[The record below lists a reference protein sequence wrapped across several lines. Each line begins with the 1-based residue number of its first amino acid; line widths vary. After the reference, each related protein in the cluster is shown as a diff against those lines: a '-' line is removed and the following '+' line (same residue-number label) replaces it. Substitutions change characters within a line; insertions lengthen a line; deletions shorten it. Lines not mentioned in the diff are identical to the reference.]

1 MRTIC
6 LTVAYDGTNYCGW
19 QWQAN
24 GVSLQETLEAALAK
38 FTGETIRV
46 TAAGRTDAGVHALAQ
61 LVSFHTATAIPPL
74 GFQLGLRGILPDDIV
89 IRDAVERPYGYSARF
104 DSIRKR
110 YRYVIHNARSPWPGL
125 RNQTWFVRWALD
137 DAAMQAAANVLLGT
151 HDFRCFESKWPNTES
166 SVRTIHEARFW
177 RTPVWQPWNASDHFA
192 ESMQMVTTPTNVTE
206 SGLSKRA
213 STIVPEDS
221 TLPEFLCFDIVANGF
236 LYNMV
241 RTIVG
246 TLVHVGRGHWTTDDI
261 HRILETGDRRYAGD
275 TAPACGLSLVE
286 IDAPVDEARI
296 ADRLERYRQKQA
308 MLGAVALDEVL
319 EEETDTLTD

>member
-46 TAAGRTDAGVHALAQ
+46 TAAGRTDAGVHALGQ
-61 LVSFHTATAIPPL
+61 LVSFHTATEIPPL

-89 IRDAVERPYGYSARF
+89 IRGAAEHPYGYSARF

-110 YRYVIHNARSPWPGL
+110 YRYIIHNARSPWPAL
-125 RNQTWFVRWALD
+125 RNLTWFVRWALD
-137 DAAMQAAANVLLGT
+137 DAAMQAAANVLVGT

-166 SVRTIHEARFW
+166 SVRTIQEARFW
-177 RTPVWQPWNASDHFA
+177 RTSAWQPWSHTAVDVAA
-192 ESMQMVTTPTNVTE
+192 ESTVQ
-206 SGLSKRA
+206 
-213 STIVPEDS
+213 TIVPLHREQKQPSKIVPDDS
-221 TLPEFLCFDIVANGF
+221 MKPEFLGFDIVADGF

-246 TLVHVGRGHWTTDDI
+246 TLVHVGRGHWTTDDLR
-261 HRILETGDRRYAGD
+261 RILETGDRRLAGD

-286 IDAPVDEARI
+286 VDAPVDEARI
-296 ADRLERYRQKQA
+296 ANRLARYQQKQA
-308 MLGAVALDEVL
+308 ALGAVSLDEAL
-319 EEETDTLTD
+319 ESDADPLSD

>member
-6 LTVAYDGTNYCGW
+6 LTLAYDGTNYCGW

-24 GVSLQETLEAALAK
+24 GVSLQETLEAALTK

-46 TAAGRTDAGVHALAQ
+46 TASGRTDAGVHALGQ
-61 LVSFHTATAIPPL
+61 LVSFHTATEIPPL

-89 IRDAVERPYGYSARF
+89 IRDAVEYPYGYSARF

-110 YRYVIHNARSPWPGL
+110 YRYVIHNARSPYPTL
-125 RNQTWFVRWALD
+125 RNLTWFVRWALD
-137 DAAMQAAANVLLGT
+137 DAAMQAAADVLVGT
-151 HDFRCFESKWPNTES
+151 HDFRCFESKWPNTDTS
-166 SVRTIHEARFW
+166 IRTIQEARFW
-177 RTPVWQPWNASDHFA
+177 RTSVWQPWSHAAMDAATSTIQTVVPVHREQKA
-192 ESMQMVTTPTNVTE
+192 P
-206 SGLSKRA
+206 SK
-213 STIVPEDS
+213 IVPEGCPK
-221 TLPEFLCFDIVANGF
+221 PEFLCFDIVADGF

-246 TLVHVGRGHWTTDDI
+246 TLIHVGRGHWTTDDLR
-261 HRILETGDRRYAGD
+261 RILETGDRRLAGD

-286 IDAPVDEARI
+286 VDAPVDEARI

-308 MLGAVALDEVL
+308 AHEVASLDEAL
-319 EEETDTLTD
+319 NAEADADPLSE

>member
-24 GVSLQETLEAALAK
+24 GVSLQETLEAALKK

-46 TAAGRTDAGVHALAQ
+46 TAAGRTDAGVHALGQ

-89 IRDAVERPYGYSARF
+89 IRHAVEYPYGYSARF

-110 YRYVIHNARSPWPGL
+110 YRYVIHNARSPWPSL
-125 RNQTWFVRWALD
+125 RNQAWFVRWALD
-137 DAAMQAAANVLLGT
+137 DSAMQAAANVLIGT

-166 SVRTIHEARFW
+166 SVRTILEARFW
-177 RTPVWQPWNASDHFA
+177 RTAIWQPWSAAAFDSASVATVQSVMPLHR
-192 ESMQMVTTPTNVTE
+192 EQKQ
-206 SGLSKRA
+206 LSK
-213 STIVPEDS
+213 IVPDDC
-221 TLPEFLCFDIVANGF
+221 TKPEFLCFDIVGNGF

-246 TLVHVGRGHWTTDDI
+246 TLVHVGRGHWTTDDLR
-261 HRILETGDRRYAGD
+261 RILATGERRLAGD
-275 TAPACGLSLVE
+275 TAPACGLSLIE
-286 IDAPVDEARI
+286 IEAPVDTARI
-296 ADRLERYRQKQA
+296 ADRLARFQQKQA
-308 MLGAVALDEVL
+308 ALGAVSLDEAL
-319 EEETDTLTD
+319 ENDAGPLSD